1 MTSRDEV
8 TMKIICPRCKREN
21 KEGETFCVQCGFSL
35 TAIQTA
41 PSSPSCSTEVCENE
55 KESQQTSPLYPE
67 VLYSNPDTFEAA
79 LCADKQ
85 YLLFLSKKFAG
96 KGINKTPLIDLE
108 FIEKDVNSRTHL
120 LTQRCRDVDI
130 SIHLL
135 LDNCKSVDEAEVS
148 QTAHAVTQAE
158 NYQYALFQRREV
170 FYFLHSD
177 ITQAINL
184 LRHPQSSEDEKGMPF
199 LSSKTLKKLADNLT
213 VTVSELLDDNY
224 GYEQIFEIVNSVA
237 HAETDSISAH
247 KEIDHLRAA
256 RNDVWFT
263 NLTM

>member
-1 MTSRDEV
+1 
-8 TMKIICPRCKREN
+8 MKIICPRCKREN
-21 KEGETFCVQCGFSL
+21 KEGETFCVQCGFQL
-35 TAIQTA
+35 TTSQSAQT
-41 PSSPSCSTEVCENE
+41 SPSYSTESDGNE

-135 LDNCKSVDEAEVS
+135 LESCNSMDETGVS

-158 NYQYALFQRREV
+158 NYQYALFQRREI

-184 LRHPQSSEDEKGMPF
+184 LRHPQSSRVKGMPF

-213 VTVSELLDDNY
+213 VTVSELLDDNNS
-224 GYEQIFEIVNSVA
+224 YEQIFEIVNSVA

-256 RNDVWFT
+256 RNDLWFT

>member
-1 MTSRDEV
+1 
-8 TMKIICPRCKREN
+8 MKIICPRCKREN
-21 KEGETFCVQCGFSL
+21 KEGETFCVQCGFQL
-35 TAIQTA
+35 TTSQSAQT
-41 PSSPSCSTEVCENE
+41 SPSYSTESDGNE

-135 LDNCKSVDEAEVS
+135 LESCNSMDEAEVS

-158 NYQYALFQRREV
+158 NYQYALFQRREI

-184 LRHPQSSEDEKGMPF
+184 LRHPQSSRVKGMPF

-213 VTVSELLDDNY
+213 VTVSELLDDNNS
-224 GYEQIFEIVNSVA
+224 YEQIFEIVNSVA

-256 RNDVWFT
+256 RNDLWFT